1 MKKRLIALGVA
12 AAFSASAC
20 GIMTANA
27 EVLYLPTA
35 NYSQLAAQ
43 KGIPSSVRVETT
55 DSEDFYRY
63 TNYRFNLHTWV
74 PVFLDQ
80 VRPPVNG
87 DGCSFQNDDGS
98 VALVVS
104 GSHRYPRYTIDDDYE
119 REIDS
124 SITYKTRGE
133 NWYVV
138 SGVKNGDVYYRKRFI
153 GDNVVASLYFSYPY
167 SEKDDYDWIVPIL
180 DEHFTSEDW
189 AVY

>member
-1 MKKRLIALGVA
+1 MKKLLITLGLA
-12 AAFSASAC
+12 AALSAPVC
-20 GIMTANA
+20 GVMTVNA

-35 NYSQLAAQ
+35 NYSQLAAE
-43 KGIPSSVRVETT
+43 KGIPSSVQVETT

-63 TNYRFNLHTWV
+63 NNYRFNLHTWV

-80 VRPPVNG
+80 VHPPANG
-87 DGCSFQNDDGS
+87 DGCLFKNEDGT
-98 VALVVS
+98 VALAVS
-104 GSHRYPRYTIDDDYE
+104 GSLQYPRHTIDDDYE

-133 NWYVV
+133 NWHVV

-189 AVY
+189 TVY

>member
-1 MKKRLIALGVA
+1 MKKRLIALGIA

-20 GIMTANA
+20 GVITANA

-35 NYSQLAAQ
+35 NYNQLAAQ

-80 VRPPVNG
+80 VRPPANG
-87 DGCSFQNDDGS
+87 DGCLFKNEDGT
-98 VALVVS
+98 VVLAVS
-104 GSHRYPRYTIDDDYE
+104 GGHQYPRHTIDDDYE

-124 SITYKTRGE
+124 SITYKARGE

-138 SGVKNGDVYYRKRFI
+138 SGVRNGNVYYRKRFI

-189 AVY
+189 VEY

>member
-1 MKKRLIALGVA
+1 MKKRLIVIGLA
-12 AAFSASAC
+12 AALSAPVC
-20 GIMTANA
+20 GVMTVNA

-35 NYSQLAAQ
+35 NYCQEAAE

-63 TNYRFNLHTWV
+63 NNYRFNLHTWV

-80 VRPPVNG
+80 VCPPVNG
-87 DGCSFQNDDGS
+87 DGCLFKNEDGT
-98 VALVVS
+98 VALAVS
-104 GSHRYPRYTIDDDYE
+104 GGHQYPRYTIDDYYD

>member
-1 MKKRLIALGVA
+1 MKKRLIVIGLA
-12 AAFSASAC
+12 AALSASVC
-20 GIMTANA
+20 GVMTANA

-35 NYSQLAAQ
+35 NYSQRAAER
-43 KGIPSSVRVETT
+43 GIPSSVRVETT

-63 TNYRFNLHTWV
+63 NNYRFNLHTWV

-87 DGCSFQNDDGS
+87 DGCLFKNEDGT
-98 VALVVS
+98 VALAVS
-104 GSHRYPRYTIDDDYE
+104 GGHQYPRYTIDDYYD

-138 SGVKNGDVYYRKRFI
+138 SGVKNGNVYYSKSFV

-189 AVY
+189 AVF

>member
-1 MKKRLIALGVA
+1 MKKRLIVIGLTAAL
-12 AAFSASAC
+12 SASVC
-20 GIMTANA
+20 GVMTANA

-35 NYSQLAAQ
+35 NYSQRAAE

-63 TNYRFNLHTWV
+63 NNYRFNLHSWV

-87 DGCSFQNDDGS
+87 DGCSFRNNDGS
-98 VALVVS
+98 VALSVS
-104 GSHRYPRYTIDDDYE
+104 GFHRYPGYSIDSAYE
-119 REIDS
+119 RESDS

-138 SGVKNGDVYYRKRFI
+138 SGVKNGDVYYRKRFV

-167 SEKDDYDWIVPIL
+167 SEKDDYDWIVPVL

-189 AVY
+189 AVF

>member
-1 MKKRLIALGVA
+1 MKKLLITLGVA
-12 AAFSASAC
+12 AEISASAC
-20 GIMTANA
+20 GVMTANA

-55 DSEDFYRY
+55 DSEDFYLY

-80 VRPPVNG
+80 VRPPANG
-87 DGCSFQNDDGS
+87 DGCLFKNEDGT
-98 VALVVS
+98 VALAVS
-104 GSHRYPRYTIDDDYE
+104 GSHQYPRHTIDDDYE

-138 SGVKNGDVYYRKRFI
+138 SGVRNGDVYYRKRFV

>member
-1 MKKRLIALGVA
+1 MKKLLITLGVA
-12 AAFSASAC
+12 AVISASAC
-20 GIMTANA
+20 GVMTANA

-35 NYSQLAAQ
+35 NYSKRAAE

-63 TNYRFNLHTWV
+63 NDYRFNLHSWV

-87 DGCSFQNDDGS
+87 DGCSFRNNDGS

-104 GSHRYPRYTIDDDYE
+104 GSHRNPRYTIDDDYE

-138 SGVKNGDVYYRKRFI
+138 SGVKNGDVYYRKRFV
-153 GDNVVASLYFSYPY
+153 GDNVVASLYFSYLY